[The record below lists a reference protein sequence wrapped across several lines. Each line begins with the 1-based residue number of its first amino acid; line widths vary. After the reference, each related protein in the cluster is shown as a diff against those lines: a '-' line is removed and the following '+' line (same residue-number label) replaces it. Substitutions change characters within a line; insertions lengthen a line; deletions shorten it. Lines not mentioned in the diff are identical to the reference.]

1 MLKTKVY
8 LCSFASNDLN
18 LSVKR
23 FIKQAHQLNFY
34 DDIKVYKPQDF
45 SQKLRNRIQ
54 DLFKVGGRNRY
65 YGYDVWRSEIIND
78 FLNKIPEDSILHY
91 SDIGSHI
98 NDRGKWRLKD
108 YVENTQKYEMSVF
121 EYDEPPKEIFRKE
134 YKYQKYF
141 EYEYTKSDV
150 INYFGLNKES
160 IIFNSPQIWVGT
172 FFLKKS
178 KFSKKFMNDWEKVN
192 IHTNLFDDST
202 SKIENHP
209 KFKGMRGC
217 QSVFSILSK
226 LNNSYKFSASECEW
240 AEYNNQR
247 VWDHIDNYPILAKR
261 DKQFNIFKRFIN
273 RQIKTFN
280 RLKSKLK

>member
-1 MLKTKVY
+1 MSNTKVY

-23 FIKQAHQLNFY
+23 FIKQANQLNFY
-34 DDIKVYKPQDF
+34 EDIKVYRPQDF
-45 SQKLRNRIQ
+45 SIKLRKRIQ
-54 DLFKVGGRNRY
+54 DLFKTGGRHRY
-65 YGYDVWRSEIIND
+65 YGYDVWRPEIINN
-78 FLNKIPEDSILHY
+78 FLNKIPENCILHY
-91 SDIGSHI
+91 SDIGSHL

-121 EYDEPPKEIFRKE
+121 QYDDPPKEIFKKD

-141 EYEYTKSDV
+141 EYENTKSDI
-150 INYFGLNKES
+150 INYFGLNNES
-160 IIFNSPQIWVGT
+160 IIFNSPQIWGGT

-178 KFSKKFMNDWEKVN
+178 KFSKKFMNDWEKAN
-192 IHTNLFDDST
+192 IHTNLFDDSL

-226 LNNSYKFSASECEW
+226 LNNSYKYSASECEW

-247 VWDHIDNYPILAKR
+247 VWDHIYNYPILAKR

-280 RLKSKLK
+280 RFKSKLK

>member
-1 MLKTKVY
+1 MNSK
-8 LCSFASNDLN
+8 
-18 LSVKR
+18 
-23 FIKQAHQLNFY
+23 
-34 DDIKVYKPQDF
+34 
-45 SQKLRNRIQ
+45 KLRIRIQ
-54 DLFKVGGRNRY
+54 NLFKVGGRNRY
-65 YGYDVWRSEIIND
+65 YGYDVWRPEIIND
-78 FLNKIPEDSILHY
+78 FLNKIPENSILHY

-98 NDRGKWRLKD
+98 NYRGKWRLKD
-108 YVENTQKYEMSVF
+108 YVENTQKNEMSVF
-121 EYDEPPKEIFRKE
+121 EYGEPPKEIFRKE

-141 EYEYTKSDV
+141 EYEYTKCDV

-160 IIFNSPQIWVGT
+160 VIFNSPQIWGGT

-178 KFSKKFMNDWEKVN
+178 KFSTKFMNEWEKAN

-202 SKIENHP
+202 SRVENHL

-226 LNNSYKFSASECEW
+226 LNNSHKFSASECEW

-273 RQIKTFN
+273 RQMKTIN